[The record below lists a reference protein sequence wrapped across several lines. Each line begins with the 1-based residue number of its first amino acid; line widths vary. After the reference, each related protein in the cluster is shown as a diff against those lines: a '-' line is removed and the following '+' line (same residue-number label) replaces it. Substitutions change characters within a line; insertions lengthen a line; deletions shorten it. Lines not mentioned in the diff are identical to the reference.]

1 MLEPWLSL
9 AKSIPEGTNARMRC
23 CGADT
28 SRVVYNTVDSW
39 SSYCHRCHIR
49 LYKAK
54 KFVRLQE
61 HQDQSKVKVL
71 PDDTV
76 PIQSLDEYTQ
86 KELYRFLLSKGMYP
100 SMLPDALY
108 SPSLGRLVFKVSESV
123 YMARALKASQKPKWL
138 QLNGVARFAIAGAV
152 QNPRLIV
159 LTEDYLSARKVQY
172 VQQEFGDGSVL
183 CIALLGTRLCVQLRA
198 FIVQNEIPVLCM
210 LDGDTAG
217 YTGTATIQKDLRNF
231 VSVGTFAKQGFDPK
245 DLTCQEILNALKQE
259 IQR

>member
-1 MLEPWLSL
+1 MDEPWLSL

-23 CGADT
+23 CGVDT
-28 SRVVYNTVDSW
+28 SRVVYNTTDSW

-49 LYKAK
+49 LYQTK
-54 KFVRLQE
+54 KFVRLQD

-71 PDDTV
+71 PNDTTL
-76 PIQSLDEYTQ
+76 ISTLDEYTQ
-86 KELYRFLLSKGMYP
+86 KELYKFLLSKGMYP
-100 SMLPDALY
+100 SMLPDTLY
-108 SPSLGRLVFKVSESV
+108 SPELGRLVFKVTESV
-123 YMARALKASQKPKWL
+123 YMARALKDSQKPKWL
-138 QLNGVARFAIAGAV
+138 QLNGVARFAIAGTV

-198 FIVQNEIPVLCM
+198 FIVQNVIPVLCM

-217 YTGTATIQKDLRNF
+217 YTGTNRIQKDLCNF
-231 VSVGTFAKQGFDPK
+231 VPVSTFAKQGFDPR
-245 DLTCQEILNALKQE
+245 DLTCQEILDAITE
-259 IQR
+259 